1 MAAPG
6 RLDET
11 YRSSQ
16 TKATN
21 TGERIMATG
30 RITGGCLGLLA
41 LIATPALAAAPVQ
54 QAVPAI
60 PGWDRLVDGLRTMP
74 DAVLAKLPPEMR
86 ADPQIRAEVGRLMI
100 EALASSSLEALG
112 ADVDHPVFLPLY
124 NQVLNVGQVNSDTIY
139 RIARVAPD
147 GVYRLRGRRGS
158 ARIAMIGQM
167 GPFPYETGNKALIAG
182 GAAGYQS
189 INALPVDANGQ
200 FDVMLSAKRPGG
212 YTGPWWPLLPTT
224 NKLLM
229 RMVGSDWAK
238 ERDPAV
244 SIERVDRPVT
254 RPRTSAAELQAR
266 LERLPVQTGFIAMLL
281 MNRGINLRNEGY
293 INKLKVMD
301 MAQNGGLVGQFYY
314 EGAYELTDNEALIV
328 EAKVPAKCH
337 YSSILLTNA
346 IYETT
351 DWTNNHS
358 SLNDSQAR
366 PDADGVLRVVV
377 AAKDPGVAN
386 WLDTAGYPQGVVQGR
401 WMDCDSQPVPS
412 VRKVALA
419 DVRKSLPPG
428 TRLVTPAE
436 RDRIIRDR
444 RAAFQQRPLW

>member
-1 MAAPG
+1 
-6 RLDET
+6 
-11 YRSSQ
+11 
-16 TKATN
+16 
-21 TGERIMATG
+21 MATG
-30 RITGGCLGLLA
+30 RIVGGCLGLLA
-41 LIATPALAAAPVQ
+41 LLAAPGFAAADP
-54 QAVPAI
+54 APAI

-74 DAVLAKLPPEMR
+74 DEVLAKLPPDMR

-124 NQVLNVGQVNSDTIY
+124 SQVLNVGQVNADTIY

-167 GPFPYETGNKALIAG
+167 MPFPYEAGNKALIAG
-182 GAAGYQS
+182 PAKGYQD
-189 INALPVDANGQ
+189 INALPVDADGR
-200 FDVMLSAKRPGG
+200 FDVLLSATRPAG

-224 NKLLM
+224 DKLLL
-229 RMVGSDWAK
+229 RMVGSDWAR
-238 ERDPAV
+238 ERDPTI

-254 RPRTSAAELQAR
+254 RPRTRGAELQAR
-266 LERLPVQTGFIAMLL
+266 LERLPTATAFIAMLL
-281 MNRGINLRNEGY
+281 MDRGVKLRDEGY
-293 INKLKVMD
+293 INKLKVSD
-301 MAQNGGLVGQFYY
+301 MSQSGALAGQFYY
-314 EGAYELTDNEALIV
+314 EGAYDLADNEALII

-351 DWTNNHS
+351 DWTDNHS

-377 AAKDPGVAN
+377 SAKDPGVAN

-401 WMDCDSQPVPS
+401 WMNCDSQPVPS
-412 VRKVALA
+412 MRKLALA

-428 TRLVTPAE
+428 TRLVTAAE